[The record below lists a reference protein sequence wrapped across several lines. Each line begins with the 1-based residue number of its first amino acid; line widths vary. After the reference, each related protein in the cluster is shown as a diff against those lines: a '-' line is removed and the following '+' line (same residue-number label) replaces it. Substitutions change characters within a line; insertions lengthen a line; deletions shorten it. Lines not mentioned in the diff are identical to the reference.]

1 MFDSKASMASIRLVE
16 VAAHHILVVSLVAT
30 PVWLLGYVLYQRFF
44 SPLAKVDGPFWAS
57 LTSIWK
63 LHSFSKGDF
72 HETIVALH
80 QKYGPIVRIAP
91 TEVIVSDKTAI
102 REVYSTT
109 HGRDYLKVGLLV
121 LHLYMYG
128 MLIITV

>member
-1 MFDSKASMASIRLVE
+1 MP
-16 VAAHHILVVSLVAT
+16 AHHILVVSLVAT
-30 PVWLLGYVLYQRFF
+30 SVSLLGYVLYQRCF

-57 LTSIWK
+57 ISPLWK
-63 LHSFSKGDF
+63 LHSFSKGNF
-72 HETIVALH
+72 HATIFDLH

-109 HGRDYLKVGLLV
+109 RGRDYLKVGPCKFGYILYDANTYRLDRLL
-121 LHLYMYG
+121 
-128 MLIITV
+128 